1 MPKSLKTP
9 TKGRALL
16 IRQDDKLGEA
26 LLITPTL
33 RAFKEALPDWT
44 LDVWVG
50 ERWTRVL
57 ENNPYV
63 NSLNGIPFRP
73 RGQAFGSLLKRM
85 RSGRYDAVLILR
97 PQSAFYTLMARLA
110 SIPIRIGSAKQG
122 SFLARLLTHNAYV
135 AHDAQVHQVVR
146 NLKHAELIAGDS
158 LPHFPLQFA
167 LSHNQP
173 ATSNSPTIVLHL
185 GVGGAN
191 RAWELERFAETAR
204 ILSQQ
209 LPELAFVLTGS
220 ASDAERARNA
230 LPLFP
235 EGTLNRMGQTDLEEM
250 AQTLKAADL
259 LISVD
264 TGVVHLAAALQT
276 PCVTLHPKR
285 EYPPERWHAWQSPYK
300 AVCPTRYCPSCTAMR
315 CAQTE
320 SDCVETILPEQVAQ
334 SALALIAETRS
345 LKSEEGLLCE

>member
-33 RAFKEALPDWT
+33 RAFKESLPDWT
-44 LDVWVG
+44 LDVWIG

-57 ENNPYV
+57 ENNPFTNV
-63 NSLNGIPFRP
+63 VTGIPFRP
-73 RGQAFGSLLKRM
+73 RGRAFGSLLKRV

-97 PQSAFYTLMARLA
+97 PQSTFYSLMARLA
-110 SIPIRIGSAKQG
+110 SIPMRIGSAKQG
-122 SFLARLLTHNAYV
+122 SFLSRLLTHNVYV
-135 AHDAQVHQVVR
+135 AHDAKVHQVVR
-146 NLKHAELIAGDS
+146 NLKHAEILAGDS
-158 LPHFPLQFA
+158 LPQFPLQFA
-167 LSHNQP
+167 LSENQL
-173 ATSNSPTIVLHL
+173 ATSDSPTIVLHL

-191 RAWELERFAETAR
+191 RAWEPKRFAETAR
-204 ILSQQ
+204 IVSVQ
-209 LPELAFVLTGS
+209 LPEYTFVLTGS
-220 ASDAERARNA
+220 EYDAERARQA
-230 LPLFP
+230 MPLFP
-235 EGTLNRMGQTDLEEM
+235 EGSLNRMEQTDLEEM
-250 AQTLKAADL
+250 AQILKAADL

-285 EYPPERWHAWQSPYK
+285 EYPPERWHAWQSSYK
-300 AVCPTRYCPSCTAMR
+300 AVCPTRFCRSCTMMR

-334 SALALIAETRS
+334 AALELIAETRS
-345 LKSEEGLLCE
+345 LRSQEGMLCE